1 MPFKIFLYLC
11 TSKKENED
19 EMNKTEEKKR
29 SWGGRRE
36 GAGRKKTNPRSLSV
50 LVPKEMAD
58 YLDTLPNKSGF
69 IKESIRL
76 MMKLREAESKMIPAT
91 HFEEVYVNLTN
102 AGVAAG
108 LPIWTDNHTAPEEA
122 DMVSMLSTKKENCV
136 FLKVHGT
143 SMIEAGIDDGDL
155 ASIDVTVRDVPE
167 DKIALCMLNGELTLK
182 HVRRNPDGSI
192 SLVPRNKDMKPL
204 DVMSE
209 DHFVI
214 QGKLVKVLKS
224 FE

>member
-1 MPFKIFLYLC
+1 MPFKIILYLC

-36 GAGRKKTNPRSLSV
+36 GAGRKKTNPRSISV
-50 LVPKEMAD
+50 LAPKEMAD

-108 LPIWTDNHTAPEEA
+108 SPIWTDNHTAPEETG
-122 DMVSMLSTKKENCV
+122 MVSMLSTKKENCV

-167 DKIALCMLNGELTLK
+167 NKIALCMLNGELTLK

-192 SLVPRNKDMKPL
+192 SLVPRNKDMKPI
-204 DVMSE
+204 DVMPD

>member
-1 MPFKIFLYLC
+1 MRIRG
-11 TSKKENED
+11 
-19 EMNKTEEKKR
+19 EMADTNGEKR

-36 GAGRKKTNPRSLSV
+36 GAGRKKTNPRSISV
-50 LVPKEMAD
+50 LAPKEMAD

-76 MMKLREAESKMIPAT
+76 MIKLREAESKMIPAT

-122 DMVSMLSTKKENCV
+122 GMVSMLSTKKENCV

-167 DKIALCMLNGELTLK
+167 NKIALCMLNGELTLK

-192 SLVPRNKDMKPL
+192 SLVPRNKDMKPI
-204 DVMSE
+204 DVMPD

>member
-1 MPFKIFLYLC
+1 MSFKIFLYLC

-19 EMNKTEEKKR
+19 EMNKTEEKNH

-36 GAGRKKTNPRSLSV
+36 GAGRKKTNPRSVSV

-108 LPIWTDNHTAPEEA
+108 SPIWTDNHTAPEEA
-122 DMVSMLSTKKENCV
+122 GMVSMLSTKKENCV

-192 SLVPRNKDMKPL
+192 SLVPRNKDMKPI
-204 DVMSE
+204 DVTPN

-214 QGKLVKVLKS
+214 QGKLVKVLKN

>member
-1 MPFKIFLYLC
+1 MHPL
-11 TSKKENED
+11 N
-19 EMNKTEEKKR
+19 EKKSEEMTDIEKNKN
-29 SWGGRRE
+29 SWGGKRD
-36 GAGRKKTNPRSLSV
+36 GAGRKKTNPRVVSV
-50 LVPKEMAD
+50 LAPKEMAD

-69 IKESIRL
+69 IKDSISL
-76 MMKLREAESKMIPAT
+76 MRKLREAKSQMIPAMR
-91 HFEEVYVNLTN
+91 FEDTPVNVTN

-108 LPIWTDNHTAPEEA
+108 LPIWTDNYTPPEEA
-122 DMVSMLSTKKENCV
+122 GMVSMLATKKENCV

-143 SMIEAGIDDGDL
+143 SMVEAGIDDGDL

-192 SLVPRNKDMKPL
+192 SLVPRNKDMKPI
-204 DVMSE
+204 DVMPD

-214 QGKLVKVLKS
+214 QGKLVRVLKN

>member
-108 LPIWTDNHTAPEEA
+108 LPIWTDNYTAPEEA
-122 DMVSMLSTKKENCV
+122 GMVSMLSTKKENCV

-182 HVRRNPDGSI
+182 HVRRNKDGSI
-192 SLVPRNKDMKPL
+192 SLVPRNRDMEPI
-204 DVMSE
+204 DVMPT

-214 QGKLVKVLKS
+214 QGKLVRVLKN

>member
-36 GAGRKKTNPRSLSV
+36 GAGRKKTNPRSISV
-50 LVPKEMAD
+50 LAPKEMAD

-108 LPIWTDNHTAPEEA
+108 LPIWTDNYTAPEEA
-122 DMVSMLSTKKENCV
+122 GMVSMLSTKKENCV
-136 FLKVHGT
+136 FMKVHGT

-182 HVRRNPDGSI
+182 HVRRNPDGSV
-192 SLVPRNKDMKPL
+192 SLVPRNKDMKPI
-204 DVMSE
+204 DVMPD